1 MDATF
6 VVAFGIASSII
17 SEYLSDS
24 APLTSGQ
31 LAWSSWLSWGI
42 LAAGSY
48 IHKRLGSK
56 YSPISQDVEA
66 QSVRNSIK
74 SEIYDVALLALLI
87 ALAQFIA
94 NVVQDLLW
102 WTLVCSY
109 CPTPMK
115 HAN

>member
-6 VVAFGIASSII
+6 VVAFGITSSII

-24 APLTSGQ
+24 APLSSGQ

-48 IHKRLGSK
+48 VRKRLGPK
-56 YSPISQDVEA
+56 YDPISQDVEA
-66 QSVRNSIK
+66 QSVRNSIR
-74 SEIYDVALLALLI
+74 SEIYGVTLLALLI
-87 ALAQFIA
+87 ALAQFVA
-94 NVVQDLLW
+94 NVVRDLLW

-109 CPTPMK
+109 GPIP
-115 HAN
+115 